1 MKIDFEEHRIIL
13 ENQTIYLT
21 VSENIILK
29 LLYENKNKVVKYTE
43 IINKI
48 YGMNIDE
55 GFKNVIR
62 KQISLLNKKIGK
74 YIKIK
79 NVRGVGYIIE
89 EDLKWV

>member
-29 LLYENKNKVVKYTE
+29 LLYENKNKVIKYEE
-43 IINKI
+43 ITNKI

-89 EDLKWV
+89 EDLK